1 MYWEEMSVSKGVRSM
16 SYKLKMVLP
25 IFVLLLTFGY
35 AALAVVRS
43 DRRMSRQP
51 LAAVSEAHRGAAA
64 NNAART
70 LAPLTAFSGGTFEA
84 SGVAHVPGTD
94 GVLFVDDGRT
104 DEIFWMQLGE
114 TRNQNGTIKAVKLG
128 VSVIDL
134 EGITT
139 DGSYFY
145 VVGSQSKSKGGELSG
160 LVRFR
165 FNAQEGR
172 VEGVESISG
181 LKRFLTQNVAELR
194 GMGDTKYKDGGIN
207 VEGVAWDARGGRL
220 LLGLRSPVVDGHALV
235 VPLKL
240 RDPRGAFAYDNLEVD
255 GAKAI
260 RLPSGGGGVRSIEYD
275 ERRKAFRL
283 ITGAAANNEKA
294 DFKLWE
300 WDGDVAPSALREAGA
315 FDRRLKPEGITR
327 VSSGGRDFTFI
338 VFDTSGYA
346 SAD

>member
-1 MYWEEMSVSKGVRSM
+1 M
-16 SYKLKMVLP
+16 SYKLKRVLP
-25 IFVLLLTFGY
+25 IFVLFLTFGY
-35 AALAVVRS
+35 AVLAVVRS
-43 DRRMSRQP
+43 DRRVVRQP
-51 LAAVSEAHRGAAA
+51 HAAAAESHSGVGASAAVS
-64 NNAART
+64 
-70 LAPLTAFSGGTFEA
+70 LPAPLVPFSGGTFEA

-104 DEIFWMQLGE
+104 DEIFWMKLGE
-114 TRNQNGTIKAVKLG
+114 TGNQHGTINAVKLG

-145 VVGSQSKSKGGELSG
+145 VVGSQSKSKGGEQSG
-160 LVRFR
+160 LVRFK
-165 FNAQEGR
+165 FDAQGQR
-172 VEGVESISG
+172 VDEVESVSG
-181 LKRFLTQNVAELR
+181 LKRFLAMNVAELR
-194 GMGDTKYKDGGIN
+194 GMENIKYKDGGIN
-207 VEGVAWDARGGRL
+207 VEGVAWDARNQRL
-220 LLGLRSPVVDGHALV
+220 LMGLRSPVVDGHALV

-240 RDPRGAFAYDNLEVD
+240 RNPQGAFSYENLEVD

-260 RLPSGGGGVRSIEYD
+260 KLPSGGEGVRSIEYD

-283 ITGAAANNEKA
+283 ITGAAANSEKT

-300 WDGDVAPSALREAGA
+300 WNGEVAPPTLREAGT